1 MVVPYVSP
9 ESNVELVS
17 NTSLYRIDREPNN
30 INTLINNDFVFKIH
44 RAPHVSYFCQSVSIP
59 GITLPAMQM
68 PTPHAVI
75 PIEANRPIYDNLSIS
90 FKIDEYMI
98 NYMEIVNWM
107 RGLGK
112 PKGFQDFVH
121 RFGANN
127 HPAAPFMEN
136 THPYKYSDVSLFV
149 QTSIKNALIEVVFR
163 DAWPVAIS
171 QIPLD
176 TTPQDAT
183 DVQATVFFA
192 YTYFDILRVDGTD
205 TRNY

>member
-1 MVVPYVSP
+1 MSVEPAVPLA
-9 ESNVELVS
+9 SNVNLF
-17 NTSLYRIDREPNN
+17 RIDREPNN
-30 INTLINNDFVFKIH
+30 INTLISNDLVFKIH
-44 RAPHVSYFCQSVSIP
+44 RAPHVSYFTQSVSIP

-75 PIEANRPIYDNLSIS
+75 PIEANRPIYDNLSLS

-107 RGLGK
+107 RALGK
-112 PKGFQDFVH
+112 PKGFDDFRH

-136 THPYKYSDVSLFV
+136 SFPYKYSDVSLFV
-149 QTSIKNALIEVVFR
+149 QTSVKNQLIEVVFR

-205 TRNY
+205 TRAY